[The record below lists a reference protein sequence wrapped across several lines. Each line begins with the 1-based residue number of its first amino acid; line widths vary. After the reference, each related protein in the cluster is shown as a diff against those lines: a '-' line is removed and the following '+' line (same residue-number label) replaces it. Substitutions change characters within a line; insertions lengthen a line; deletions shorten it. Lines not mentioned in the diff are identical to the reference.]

1 MCKFKS
7 FKQIHKSTIGQSNNR
22 KEIKKKIKNLNEEVA
37 QVLVGVG
44 KKREGE
50 GWEEFHRRIENKIVE
65 PSSKQGI
72 QRSTLQQ
79 SPQILDPS

>member
-1 MCKFKS
+1 M
-7 FKQIHKSTIGQSNNR
+7 R
-22 KEIKKKIKNLNEEVA
+22 KLH
-37 QVLVGVG
+37 GTSPRWSW
-44 KKREGE
+44 KKRESE